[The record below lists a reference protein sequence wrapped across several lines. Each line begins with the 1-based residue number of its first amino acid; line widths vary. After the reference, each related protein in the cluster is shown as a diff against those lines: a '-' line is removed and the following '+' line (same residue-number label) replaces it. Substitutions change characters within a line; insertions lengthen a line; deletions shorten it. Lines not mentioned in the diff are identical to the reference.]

1 MRLGQTIS
9 DIRKERKMT
18 QEEFAQIF
26 HVTRQTVSNWEKEK
40 NYPDLETLI
49 FMSDE
54 FNISLDVMLKED
66 KKIVKELNK
75 EITFSKR
82 FKKNAILIL
91 VCIVIASAIGAAGWS
106 IAWNNAK
113 NSLETKFN
121 KGVEMNGFRFDEQ
134 LGYYKKMIDQESY
147 YTLPNQSMPG
157 YFDFALHFHNAVLD
171 YYTMKNGDN
180 IQIRWSG
187 KDKEGNM
194 DPSIFCL
201 DENGKHEYTF
211 SEEQEKELCERN
223 TDISLIL
230 QDGEKIYESVYEQCD
245 VEYLNNSSL
254 QG

>member
-1 MRLGQTIS
+1 MKLGQTIL

-66 KKIVKELNK
+66 KKMVKKLNK

-91 VCIVIASAIGAAGWS
+91 VCIVAALAIGATGWG

-113 NSLETKFN
+113 NSLETKFH
-121 KGVEMNGFRFDEQ
+121 KGVEMNEFRFDKQ
-134 LGYYKKMIDQESY
+134 SGYYKKMIDQESY
-147 YTLPNQSMPG
+147 YTLPNQSMPK
-157 YFDFALHFHNAVLD
+157 YFDFVLHFHNAVLD
-171 YYTMKNGDN
+171 YYTMEWKGSGRKNGA
-180 IQIRWSG
+180 
-187 KDKEGNM
+187 
-194 DPSIFCL
+194 
-201 DENGKHEYTF
+201 
-211 SEEQEKELCERN
+211 
-223 TDISLIL
+223 
-230 QDGEKIYESVYEQCD
+230 
-245 VEYLNNSSL
+245 LNL
-254 QG
+254 LFG